1 MDKQT
6 NPTASIRLGEIA
18 CYSEIGQKANQE
30 DSIFPAIGEATAS
43 QRVFLVCDGMGG
55 HEHGEVASACVAKTV
70 GEKTAVLP
78 LCTTAEMRTV
88 FETALEAAYD
98 ELDAI
103 DTPPSTGR
111 TMGTTLTF
119 AACCSDGVLVAHI
132 GDSRVYQL
140 RPGAGV
146 VFRTRDHSLV
156 FDLIAA
162 GELTEEEARDFPQ
175 KNVITRAV
183 QPHQERR
190 DRASFN
196 VITDIR
202 PDDVFVLCSDGVVE
216 QLTDDDLCRL
226 MLDHDTLDNR
236 IRSVAEA
243 CRLQQTR
250 DNNTA
255 YAFSIEGGSVTAQPE
270 VKVEAVKPK
279 GKKKGHTWVWLLLLA
294 IIAALA
300 LFVIKTQSGDAKGD
314 KQPAKTEQHDN
325 NAPLRTIKHK

>member
-1 MDKQT
+1 M
-6 NPTASIRLGEIA
+6 
-18 CYSEIGQKANQE
+18 
-30 DSIFPAIGEATAS
+30 
-43 QRVFLVCDGMGG
+43 
-55 HEHGEVASACVAKTV
+55 
-70 GEKTAVLP
+70 
-78 LCTTAEMRTV
+78 
-88 FETALEAAYD
+88 
-98 ELDAI
+98 
-103 DTPPSTGR
+103 
-111 TMGTTLTF
+111 
-119 AACCSDGVLVAHI
+119 
-132 GDSRVYQL
+132 
-140 RPGAGV
+140 
-146 VFRTRDHSLV
+146 

-196 VITDIR
+196 VITDIH
-202 PDDVFVLCSDGVVE
+202 PSDVFVLCSDGVVE

-279 GKKKGHTWVWLLLLA
+279 GKKKRHTWVWLLLLA

-300 LFVIKTQSGDAKGD
+300 LFVIKTQGGDAKGD
-314 KQPAKTEQHDN
+314 KQPTQTEQHDN

>member
-6 NPTASIRLGEIA
+6 NPTAAIRLGEIA

-30 DSIFPAIGEATAS
+30 DSIFPAIGEASAN

-55 HEHGEVASACVAKTV
+55 HEHGEVASACVATTV

-88 FETALEAAYD
+88 FETALEAAYN

-119 AACCSDGVLVAHI
+119 AACCNDGVLVAHI

-162 GELTEEEARDFPQ
+162 GELTEKEARDFPQ

-300 LFVIKTQSGDAKGD
+300 LFVIKTQSGDDKGD